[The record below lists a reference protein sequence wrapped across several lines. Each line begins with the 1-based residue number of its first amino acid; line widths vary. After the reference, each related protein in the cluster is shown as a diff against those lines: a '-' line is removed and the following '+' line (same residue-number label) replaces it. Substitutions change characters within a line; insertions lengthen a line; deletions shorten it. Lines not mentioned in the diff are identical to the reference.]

1 MKIFGKTFGRIRN
14 NSYLCNVKH
23 SCGMREAAGSNTQ
36 PFLCPNILRSK
47 NHNGNVWGIGNDP
60 KVQHEWPDS
69 TYCRYSICQTFM
81 ETTTNQSEVRASAE
95 RLHLSEEEYTTIV
108 DVLKRVDGEGITSFE
123 GEDIFRFANFSFRG
137 FLKELPV
144 VVDILSRH
152 RNEAHFEYEDF
163 VRSLKYVAE
172 TLTDISE
179 YRFCL
184 NPLSELCDAMFEV
197 REKQEKER
205 LEAEFGKGA

>member
-1 MKIFGKTFGRIRN
+1 
-14 NSYLCNVKH
+14 
-23 SCGMREAAGSNTQ
+23 
-36 PFLCPNILRSK
+36 
-47 NHNGNVWGIGNDP
+47 
-60 KVQHEWPDS
+60 
-69 TYCRYSICQTFM
+69 M